1 MLNPLPVKIALTLLF
16 SVLLNIAFGQ
26 NKDQSTI
33 TVRKPITTTGL
44 SNFSPNKQIRWI
56 RIDEV
61 AVETFNLALTP
72 IEEQLARAESAEI
85 KALLRRDTS
94 ALKNIWLQDFTRDKP
109 HNKVLH
115 DPNPLP
121 QYLSINRR
129 IEKILLTG
137 VHAYVS
143 GMEYAVQIQ
152 EDNTVDTQV
161 AQKYTHLWIKELFGW
176 RLASKRYD

>member
-26 NKDQSTI
+26 DKEQPTI

-137 VHAYVS
+137 NHAYVS
-143 GMEYAVQIQ
+143 GMEYAVQVR
-152 EDNTVDTQV
+152 DFSTVNTQI
-161 AQKYTHLWIKELFGW
+161 ARRYTHLWIKELFGW
-176 RLASKRYD
+176 GLATKSYN